1 LLKPPWPYQIRPLR
15 LSDIEAVQ
23 AIEQES
29 FPTPWKASAYQYE
42 LTQNQLATYHAL
54 TARVADQPA
63 QLIGYS
69 GYWMMAG
76 EAHISTIA
84 VHPDWRGRNLGEL
97 LLLNML
103 FLAAH
108 NEADLVTLE
117 VRPSNTVAQAL
128 YEKYRL
134 IQVGERPRY
143 YRDNGEDALLMTVEP
158 LDKAYRAFLREMRE
172 ELYTRLSQ
180 Q

>member
-1 LLKPPWPYQIRPLR
+1 VLKPPWPYQLRPLR

-23 AIEQES
+23 TIERAA
-29 FPTPWKASAYQYE
+29 FPTPWKASAYTYE

-54 TARVADQPA
+54 TARTGDQPA

-84 VHPDWRGRNLGEL
+84 VQTEWRGRGLGEL

-108 NEADLVTLE
+108 NEADLATLE

-128 YEKYRL
+128 YRKYRL
-134 IQVGERPRY
+134 NPVGERPRY
-143 YRDNGEDALLMTVEP
+143 YRDNGESALLMTVEP

-172 ELYTRLSQ
+172 ELYARLSQ
-180 Q
+180 P